1 MLGGNRHNMVALLM
15 GMLGA
20 SMGGAGFEAREA
32 RREAAEAERE
42 AAEAEREAA
51 IDTVN
56 IKPSCLCF
64 PDAPPEEV
72 DRLRAQRAERKRA
85 AWLKRQPK
93 S

>member
-1 MLGGNRHNMVALLM
+1 MLGGTRHNMAALMLGLM
-15 GMLGA
+15 GA
-20 SMGGAGFEAREA
+20 SMGGSGFEAREA
-32 RREAAEAERE
+32 RREAAEADRE
-42 AAEAEREAA
+42 AP

-56 IKPSCLCF
+56 SKPSCLRF